1 MGEPNE
7 LTRVLKNEIGK
18 QKRDMDVS
26 IEVRVMQC
34 KDLTHRYW
42 F

>member
-18 QKRDMDVS
+18 QKKRDIDVN
-26 IEVRVMQC
+26 IEIRVMQC
-34 KDLTHRYW
+34 
-42 F
+42 